1 MSENDSSDLVENN
14 YVPMLIAGLNFL
26 VLLMLALQFMA
37 NTVEIWDF
45 IFVGAGIYFSM
56 KFIGLVRG
64 AHEYPETRVSVQT
77 RTSYPKEGI
86 YARIRNPIGAACI
99 YMNIAYVCFTR
110 SLALIPVVPVFIALW
125 YIYAAYEEKILIKRF
140 GDEYRE
146 YIRATSMFRG
156 SGFDQQRLASSGY
169 DMY

>member
-1 MSENDSSDLVENN
+1 MSNDESGNEVENN
-14 YVPMLIAGLNFL
+14 FFPIMIAFMNFSI
-26 VLLMLALQFMA
+26 LLLLAMQNMA
-37 NTVEIWDF
+37 NSVELWDF
-45 IFVGAGIYFSM
+45 IFVGAGVYFSM
-56 KFIGLVRG
+56 KFIRLIRG
-64 AHEYPETRVSVQT
+64 AHEFQETRTSVQT
-77 RTSYPKEGI
+77 RTSFPTEGV
-86 YARIRNPIGAACI
+86 YAKIRNPVGAACI

-110 SLALIPVVPVFIALW
+110 SLALVPVVPVFIAIW
-125 YIYAAYEEKILIKRF
+125 YIFAAYEEKILLQRF

>member
-1 MSENDSSDLVENN
+1 MSDGDSKEVVENN
-14 YVPMLIAGLNFL
+14 YYPTIIAIINFS
-26 VLLMLALQFMA
+26 VLLTLALEYMVYTA
-37 NTVEIWDF
+37 ELWDF
-45 IFVGAGIYFSM
+45 IFVGAGVYFSM
-56 KFIGLVRG
+56 KFIRLVRG
-64 AHEYPETRVSVQT
+64 AHEFQETRVRVQD
-77 RTSYPKEGI
+77 RTNFPKEGI
-86 YARIRNPIGAACI
+86 YAAIRNPIGAAAI

-110 SLALIPVVPVFIALW
+110 SLALIPAVPVFIALW
-125 YIYAAYEEKILIKRF
+125 YIYAAYEEKILVDQF